1 MLKTID
7 AASAE
12 ESAASA
18 AVRAAVA
25 AIRPHLKWAA
35 LIFAV
40 ALAARIFWVVYVP
53 ADPTDLRTMDD
64 TIFYHGSATSLA
76 DGEGYLN
83 PWVGYHTA
91 QWPPGYSFLLA
102 AAYWLPGPD
111 VPAAWSTNILLGALA
126 CVAVYWLGVLVAG
139 QRAGALAGLI
149 FAVFPGHV
157 FFSTLVM
164 SESLFVLLVV
174 IVMALLALSLKSKE
188 PGVPLLLLTGAALA
202 AAALVRGQG
211 LFLLV
216 VAFLLWG
223 IAGGDWAKA
232 LRRTA
237 VVTVTALALIM
248 PWTIRNY
255 VAMNAFVF
263 ISTND
268 GGNLFMGHNEN
279 SNGRFNAS
287 GTWIGTWVEG
297 LPWGERE
304 VETSNVALREGLKF
318 MFTHPW
324 REVQLSATKIRAL
337 YEDDEDA
344 LRWIH
349 HPDISRPVPSLKVI
363 SDVTN
368 AYYFAVIAAA
378 GLGLLYWSRR
388 PRGLLLLPLLVVAV
402 FTLGQLLFF
411 ATSRFHLP
419 MLPSFALLAAAGL
432 LWGAQEL
439 GRRRQRD
446 TGRSAPA

>member
-1 MLKTID
+1 MAKATETAHTRE
-7 AASAE
+7 AA
-12 ESAASA
+12 AAPLRAALA
-18 AVRAAVA
+18 AV
-25 AIRPHLKWAA
+25 RPHLKCAA
-35 LIFAV
+35 VIFAV

-53 ADPTDLRTMDD
+53 ADPTDLQTMDD

-76 DGEGYLN
+76 EGKGYLN

-102 AAYWLPGPD
+102 AVYWLPGPD
-111 VPAAWSTNILLGALA
+111 VPAAWSTNILLGTLT
-126 CVAVYWLGVLVAG
+126 CVALYWLGVLVAG
-139 QRAGALAGLI
+139 QRAGALAGFI

-164 SESLFVLLVV
+164 SESLFVLIVV
-174 IVMALLALSLKSKE
+174 IAMALLALSLRGEE
-188 PGVPLLLLTGAALA
+188 PGVPLLLLIGAALA

-211 LFLLV
+211 LFMLV

-255 VAMNAFVF
+255 VAMDAFVF

-287 GTWIGTWVEG
+287 DTWIGSWAEH
-297 LPWGERE
+297 LSWEERE

-324 REVQLSATKIRAL
+324 REAQLSATKIRAL

-349 HPDISRPVPSLKVI
+349 HPDISRPVPFLKVI
-363 SDVTN
+363 SDVAN
-368 AYYFAVIAAA
+368 AYYFAAIAAA
-378 GLGLLYWSRR
+378 GLGLLCWSRR
-388 PRGLLLLPLLVVAV
+388 PQGLLLLPLLIVAV
-402 FTLGQLLFF
+402 FTAGQLLFF

-419 MLPSFALLAAAGL
+419 MLPSFALLAATGL
-432 LWGAQEL
+432 VWAVPEARSRLRS
-439 GRRRQRD
+439 RRCR
-446 TGRSAPA
+446 